1 MKHRTSN
8 IEHRTANSKRR
19 WGACGWTA
27 VLNRPLLFVAFLLF
41 FCGFSSSQAQVSR
54 EYQLKAVFLYN
65 FAQFTEWP
73 TNAFADQKTPIIIGV
88 IGTDPFGHSLEDTVK
103 GETIEGHPFVIVHYS
118 RADEIKTCHI
128 LFISQSEN
136 RHMDEI
142 VRSLKAK
149 PTLTVADMDGPANAG
164 VVIRFT
170 VENNKV
176 HFRVNQQAAA
186 DANLILS
193 SRLLR
198 VADATPPG
206 RAP

>member
-1 MKHRTSN
+1 MNLR
-8 IEHRTANSKRR
+8 
-19 WGACGWTA
+19 
-27 VLNRPLLFVAFLLF
+27 LLFVALTAFL
-41 FCGFSSSQAQVSR
+41 CGLSTSQAQVSR

-73 TNAFADQKTPIIIGV
+73 NGAFSNDHSPLVIGV
-88 IGTDPFGHSLEDTVK
+88 IGTDPFGHTLENTIK
-103 GETIEGHPFVIVHYS
+103 GEMAMGHPLIIEHYH
-118 RADEIKTCHI
+118 RAEEIKTCHI

-149 PTLTVADMDGPANAG
+149 PTLTVADADGQAA
-164 VVIRFT
+164 VMIRFM

-176 HFRVNQQAAA
+176 HFRINQQAAT
-186 DANLILS
+186 DAKLTLS

-198 VADATPPG
+198 VGDVTPPG
-206 RAP
+206 RQP